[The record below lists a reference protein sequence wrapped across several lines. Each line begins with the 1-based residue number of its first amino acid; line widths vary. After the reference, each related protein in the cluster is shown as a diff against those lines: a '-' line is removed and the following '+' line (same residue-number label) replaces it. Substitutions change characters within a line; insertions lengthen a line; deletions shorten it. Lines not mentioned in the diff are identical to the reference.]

1 MLAFRNV
8 QADPADPVES
18 WPYEGLVAAMERGGF
33 RDWQRVAAA
42 IQCDPWGEVAA
53 DVRAYLSYEQP
64 YGVGPL
70 MTSVIAAA
78 RAHAQ
83 DEDRA
88 AVAERVREL
97 VTSSGLTRRAFA
109 DAVGTS
115 STRLS
120 TYCTGSVIPSA
131 ALLLR
136 MERTSASRAA
146 RRSRAMERK

>member
-18 WPYEGLVAAMERGGF
+18 WPYEGLVAALERGGF

-42 IQCDPWGEVAA
+42 IERDPWGEVAA

-70 MTSVIAAA
+70 MTSVIKAA
-78 RAHAQ
+78 RTHAQ
-83 DEDRA
+83 EEDKATVA
-88 AVAERVREL
+88 ARVREL
-97 VTSSGLTRRAFA
+97 VASSGLTRRAFA
-109 DAVGTS
+109 DTMGTS
-115 STRLS
+115 VTRLS
-120 TYCTGSVIPSA
+120 TYCTGSVTPSA

-136 MERTSASRAA
+136 MERTSATLAG
-146 RRSRAMERK
+146 RRSPTG

>member
-1 MLAFRNV
+1 MLSFRNV
-8 QADPADPVES
+8 RGDPADAVES

-42 IQCDPWGEVAA
+42 IERDPWGEVAA

-70 MTSVIAAA
+70 MVSVIAAA
-78 RAHAQ
+78 RARAR
-83 DEDRA
+83 DEDKA
-88 AVAERVREL
+88 AVATRVREL
-97 VTSSGLTRRAFA
+97 VSASGLTRRAFA

-115 STRLS
+115 VTRLS
-120 TYCTGSVIPSA
+120 TYCTGSVTPSA

-136 MERTSASRAA
+136 MERVSASRD
-146 RRSRAMERK
+146 RQTPTE

>member
-8 QADPADPVES
+8 NADPADPVES

-42 IQCDPWGEVAA
+42 IQRDPWGEVAA

-88 AVAERVREL
+88 AVAACVREL
-97 VTSSGLTRRAFA
+97 VSSSGLTRREFA
-109 DAVGTS
+109 DALGTS
-115 STRLS
+115 VTRLS
-120 TYCTGSVIPSA
+120 TYCTGSVTPSA

-136 MERTSASRAA
+136 MERASASRDA
-146 RRSRAMERK
+146 RRSPTE

>member
-1 MLAFRNV
+1 MLTLLT
-8 QADPADPVES
+8 PSSPG
-18 WPYEGLVAAMERGGF
+18 PTRGW
-33 RDWQRVAAA
+33 WQRWSAAA
-42 IQCDPWGEVAA
+42 SVTGSAWPQPSSAPWGEVAA

-88 AVAERVREL
+88 AVAARVREL
-97 VTSSGLTRRAFA
+97 VSSSGLTRREFA
-109 DAVGTS
+109 DALGTS
-115 STRLS
+115 VTRLS
-120 TYCTGSVIPSA
+120 TYCTGSVTPSA

-136 MERTSASRAA
+136 MERASASRDA
-146 RRSRAMERK
+146 RRSPTE